1 MLDAD
6 TLASCSPAFIWK
18 LRSSMLTTQLG
29 LPHKNRAS
37 FSLPLTRYIHASY
50 LCIPVKTIVL
60 VERPYRN
67 DIHPCAAAAM
77 SYDPHKSP
85 LPTPSTTV
93 MATSMK
99 NHLGCDWN
107 DMECW
112 FRDSWKFLRAGVFL
126 INVCCFEE
134 FMGNSLNERVCV
146 ERFVRDMIVFSRS
159 MSSDTVDL
167 IALGNPAISS
177 TNRIRSAIADRKNVV
192 KVHRGVN
199 PAGLRHKFGDLTS
212 PQITVG
218 SVELSRALHRAV
230 TRSQFVEPLTSED
243 YYAMTTIKQA
253 NTKAKIVNAHK
264 EFDQDMEQVA
274 QFFKSGGKYVGPL
287 SDEQVFTSLRKSTTK
302 FVETLI
308 EERVLVMLAGL
319 KENDNVGKGAY
330 SSGHRTY
337 EPKSFNKG
345 SSSEVSTISKSKPTP
360 TSQKTQWMDEGDPDS
375 PSTPS
380 AAPATVAST
389 APRSSSGPSTDAQV
403 APIKRDSKDVGTA
416 AAQRRPSVPRSVSGH
431 STVSASRTAS
441 KLFFLDEESDPETP
455 TQVLQSDVVED
466 SLQAELDG
474 LSAHA
479 PASPSTMSDDDT
491 AAMGVVGE
499 FLHSSG
505 TDYGI
510 PTSVMQEINEAA
522 GSGRATTTAAKK
534 VLEAIRETRR
544 GGSTV
549 ERDLGFETGQ
559 AKRDAPVMKLLL
571 TWSS

>member
-1 MLDAD
+1 MLDAS

-18 LRSSMLTTQLG
+18 LRSTMLTNQLG
-29 LPHKNRAS
+29 LHHKNRS
-37 FSLPLTRYIHASY
+37 TFSMPLMRYIQASY

-77 SYDPHKSP
+77 SYDPHKSSC
-85 LPTPSTTV
+85 PTPSTAI

-99 NHLGCDWN
+99 NHLGCDWK
-107 DMECW
+107 DTECW

-134 FMGNSLNERVCV
+134 FMGNSLNERVSV
-146 ERFVRDMIVFSRS
+146 ERFVRDMIVFSYS

-167 IALGNPAISS
+167 VALGNPAVSS
-177 TNRIRSAIADRKNVV
+177 TNRIRSAIADRKKAV

-218 SVELSRALHRAV
+218 SVELSRALHRAI
-230 TRSQFVEPLTSED
+230 TRSQFVEPLTPED
-243 YYAMTTIKQA
+243 YYSMTTIKQA

-264 EFDQDMEQVA
+264 EFDKDMDQVA

-287 SDEQVFTSLRKSTTK
+287 SDEQVFTSLRKSATK

-337 EPKSFNKG
+337 EPKSFNRG
-345 SSSEVSTISKSKPTP
+345 SSSEVSAMSKSKPTP
-360 TSQKTQWMDEGDPDS
+360 TSQKTQWMEEDDPDS

-380 AAPATVAST
+380 AAPATAASSVVA
-389 APRSSSGPSTDAQV
+389 RSFVAPSTGAQ
-403 APIKRDSKDVGTA
+403 PSKRGTNDSVPATS
-416 AAQRRPSVPRSVSGH
+416 QRKPSVSVSVSGH
-431 STVSASRTAS
+431 SATGTNRAPS
-441 KLFFLDEESDPETP
+441 KLLFLDEESDPETP
-455 TQVLQSDVVED
+455 TQVLQSDVID
-466 SLQAELDG
+466 DNLQAELDG
-474 LSAHA
+474 LSAHT
-479 PASPSTMSDDDT
+479 PSSPSTMSDDDA

-499 FLHSSG
+499 FLHGSG
-505 TDYGI
+505 ADYGI
-510 PTSVMQEINEAA
+510 PASVMQEINEAA
-522 GSGRATTTAAKK
+522 SSGRAATTAAKR
-534 VLEAIRETRR
+534 VLEAVRETRR

-549 ERDLGFETGQ
+549 ERDLGFETGK
-559 AKRDAPVMKLLL
+559 ARHDAPVMQLLL
-571 TWSS
+571 SWSN